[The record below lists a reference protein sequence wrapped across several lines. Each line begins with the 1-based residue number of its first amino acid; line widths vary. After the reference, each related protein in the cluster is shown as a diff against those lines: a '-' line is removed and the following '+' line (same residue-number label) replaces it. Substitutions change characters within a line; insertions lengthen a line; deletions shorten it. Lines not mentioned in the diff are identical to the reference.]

1 MKKISVDRSSFEDLR
16 NMDCIYVDK
25 TAYLYD
31 LVGDKST
38 SYYFISR
45 PRRYG
50 KSLMCSTLCALF
62 EGKRELFKG
71 LYIDSTDYSFEKY
84 PVLHFNFAGYSVKSY
99 EAFLNDFQTSI
110 ISEAEKNG
118 VKVEK
123 SEPSSMLTSFLSG
136 IDRKAVIIVDEY
148 DSPIIHTYKDAE
160 KADNIRDTLSTFY
173 AVIKNTDSKIRFFF
187 LTGIT
192 KFSNMSIFSQMN
204 NLIDLTFERNYASA
218 FGYTEEELETY
229 FSEYIDAYMK
239 SDDREYDNR
248 EDFLSTVRDY
258 YDGYRFSYR
267 SGERVYNP
275 VSVGRFFM
283 SGCYFEPY
291 WENTGASTLAV
302 ELARD
307 YHLER
312 IISQNPS
319 LPLSA
324 VNTFDYSLLRERKLK
339 ESQVLALLLFTGYL
353 TIADG
358 SPEGL
363 TLTFPNTEIRKTFT
377 QNLVERFT
385 GIESGIYAMEGV
397 KAVRER
403 STARLTKV
411 FNAFLEEFPYTILGK
426 KEKSYQTAFYSFFLM
441 IGGARI
447 DAEEASLNGRS
458 DIVLSTNRDVFIIEM
473 KVDDSVDDALNQIKT
488 RGYYHK
494 YINTEKTIH
503 IIGLDFSSRSR
514 QIAKWKEEIIDKRSE
529 PGCLG

>member
-1 MKKISVDRSSFEDLR
+1 
-16 NMDCIYVDK
+16 
-25 TAYLYD
+25 
-31 LVGDKST
+31 
-38 SYYFISR
+38 
-45 PRRYG
+45 
-50 KSLMCSTLCALF
+50 
-62 EGKRELFKG
+62 
-71 LYIDSTDYSFEKY
+71 
-84 PVLHFNFAGYSVKSY
+84 
-99 EAFLNDFQTSI
+99 
-110 ISEAEKNG
+110 
-118 VKVEK
+118 
-123 SEPSSMLTSFLSG
+123 MLTSFLSG
-136 IDRKAVIIVDEY
+136 IGRKAVIIVDEY
-148 DSPIIHTYKDAE
+148 DSPIIHTYKDSK

-218 FGYTEEELETY
+218 FGYAKEELKTY

-248 EDFLSTVRDY
+248 EDFLSAVRDY

-267 SGERVYNP
+267 SEERVYNP

-307 YHLER
+307 YHLKR
-312 IISQNPS
+312 IISQNPV

-339 ESQVLALLLFTGYL
+339 ESQVLALLLFAGYL

-385 GIESGIYAMEGV
+385 GIESGIYA
-397 KAVRER
+397 
-403 STARLTKV
+403 
-411 FNAFLEEFPYTILGK
+411 
-426 KEKSYQTAFYSFFLM
+426 
-441 IGGARI
+441 
-447 DAEEASLNGRS
+447 
-458 DIVLSTNRDVFIIEM
+458 
-473 KVDDSVDDALNQIKT
+473 
-488 RGYYHK
+488 
-494 YINTEKTIH
+494 
-503 IIGLDFSSRSR
+503 
-514 QIAKWKEEIIDKRSE
+514 
-529 PGCLG
+529 